1 MLRSFTRRSL
11 KQETFTMN
19 RSSRIQ
25 PVWLLT
31 GMAALFLVGCQQPIA
46 APGSVSGR
54 AQGAPLYTPAA
65 AAGVNLP
72 PDAQTKLPTVQQLA
86 QNRSWSS
93 RGNPFGW
100 LASEAAFDRD
110 QLSERLVSEGGFMT
124 VFEQPDE
131 QPESERITVEPQPLW
146 RLSGVVVGPD
156 AILALLDVGPG
167 EDFPVRPGQSIPGTE
182 WVCVSIDTERAIFRR
197 DGNVLPREVIV
208 PLTGPLM
215 VPGGGG
221 GGGAP
226 AGGGSAPA
234 GRGGPGGGG
243 PGTAA
248 PGMPEDGK

>member
-1 MLRSFTRRSL
+1 MPNQLNRRNPQ
-11 KQETFTMN
+11 QETFAMN

-25 PVWLLT
+25 PVWLLA
-31 GMAALFLVGCQQPIA
+31 GMAALLLAGCQQPVT
-46 APGSVSGR
+46 APGSVTGR
-54 AQGAPLYTPAA
+54 AQGGEMYMPAA

-72 PDAQTKLPTVQQLA
+72 PDAQTKVPTVQQLA

-93 RGNPFGW
+93 RANPFGW
-100 LASEAAFDRD
+100 LASESAFDRD

-156 AILALLDVGPG
+156 AILALLDVGAG

-234 GRGGPGGGG
+234 GRGGGAAGG
-243 PGTAA
+243 PGPAA
-248 PGMPEDGK
+248 PGMPEDDK

>member
-1 MLRSFTRRSL
+1 MMSRFSRRNSQ
-11 KQETFTMN
+11 QETFPMN

-25 PVWLLT
+25 PIWLLASF
-31 GMAALFLVGCQQPIA
+31 AALFASGCQQAVP
-46 APGSVSGR
+46 APGTVSGR
-54 AQGAPLYTPAA
+54 AQGGEMYMPAA

-72 PDAQTKLPTVQQLA
+72 PDAQSKVPTVQQLA
-86 QNRSWSS
+86 QNRSWSN
-93 RGNPFGW
+93 RANPFGW
-100 LASEAAFDRD
+100 LSSETAFDRD

-234 GRGGPGGGG
+234 GRGGAGG
-243 PGTAA
+243 PGPSS
-248 PGMPEDGK
+248 PGMPEDGR